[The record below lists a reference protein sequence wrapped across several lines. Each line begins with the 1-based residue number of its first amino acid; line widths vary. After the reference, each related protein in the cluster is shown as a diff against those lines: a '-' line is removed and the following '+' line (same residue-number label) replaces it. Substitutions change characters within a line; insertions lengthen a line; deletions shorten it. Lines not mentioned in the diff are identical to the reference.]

1 MNYKIR
7 PIKER
12 EYILL
17 NDFLYE
23 AIYVPNGV
31 EPPPKEVIELPEL
44 QEYIKNFGKSKHDIA
59 FVAEVDKKVIGA
71 VWVRIM
77 NDYGHID
84 NNTPSLAM
92 SVYKKFRK
100 LGIGSSLLK
109 ALLADLKLKG
119 YSKVSLS
126 VQKENYAVKMYKNAG
141 FKTIDE
147 NDEEYIM
154 IANL

>member
-7 PIKER
+7 PIKED
-12 EYILL
+12 EYNLL
-17 NDFLYE
+17 SDFLYE
-23 AIYVPNGV
+23 AIYIPEGV

-59 FVAEVDKKVIGA
+59 FVAEVNKKVIGA

-92 SVYKKFRK
+92 SVYKEFRK
-100 LGIGSSLLK
+100 LGIGS
-109 ALLADLKLKG
+109 ALLNALLVDLKLKG

-126 VQKENYAVKMYKNAG
+126 VQKENYAVKMYKSAG
-141 FKTIDE
+141 FKIIDE

-154 IANL
+154 LAKL